1 MMNIIKDKMQ
11 CERENRLA
19 DQFNAGSVQFTPRL
33 NWLRRCP
40 QKRLE
45 VDNFMKI
52 RIVLGL
58 FIVLGASCASV
69 RAADN
74 PAQAAA
80 RVILEQ
86 KLSQPDAWEPQPLTP
101 AATAPSVAAARQP
114 VKAATN
120 VTGTVFEKAVTPQ
133 TAQAPT
139 TPVAAPAA
147 APAAVASV
155 VASPDMLLLMMSL
168 LIISF
173 LTMSF
178 LLLKLLR
185 QNSRNYGAGSE
196 QR

>member
-1 MMNIIKDKMQ
+1 MKNIIKDKMQ

-19 DQFNAGSVQFTPRL
+19 PQFNAGSVQFTPRL

-40 QKRLE
+40 LKRLE
-45 VDNFMKI
+45 LDDFMKI

-86 KLSQPDAWEPQPLTP
+86 KLSQPDAWDPQPLTP
-101 AATAPSVAAARQP
+101 VATTPSVAVARQP
-114 VKAATN
+114 VKAAGN
-120 VTGTVFEKAVTPQ
+120 VTGTVFEKAMTPQ
-133 TAQAPT
+133 TVQAPT
-139 TPVAAPAA
+139 TPVAAPA

-155 VASPDMLLLMMSL
+155 VASPDLLLLMMSL

-173 LTMSF
+173 LTTSF